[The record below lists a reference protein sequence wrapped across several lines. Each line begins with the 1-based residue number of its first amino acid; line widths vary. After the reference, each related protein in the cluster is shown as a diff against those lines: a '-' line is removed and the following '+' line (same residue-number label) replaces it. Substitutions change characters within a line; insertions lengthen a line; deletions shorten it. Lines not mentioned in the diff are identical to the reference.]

1 LQKKGRLEVK
11 KLNKMFI
18 FSKRKK
24 RLEEM
29 KNYSHMFQR
38 RKKLEE
44 EKKMFL
50 SITK

>member
-1 LQKKGRLEVK
+1 
-11 KLNKMFI
+11 MFI

-44 EKKMFL
+44 EKKNVLEHYKVRKHWRNKYKL
-50 SITK
+50 ST